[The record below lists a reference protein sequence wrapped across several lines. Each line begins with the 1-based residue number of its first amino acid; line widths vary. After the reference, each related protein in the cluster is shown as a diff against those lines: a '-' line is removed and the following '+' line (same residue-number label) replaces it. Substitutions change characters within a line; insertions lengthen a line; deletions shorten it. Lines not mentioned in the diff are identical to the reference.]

1 MKFSKPKFWDKKQ
14 ISIYSIFLYPLA
26 LLLILI
32 NLLRNLFIK
41 SNKFSIPIICVGN
54 IYIGGTGKTPLSIKI
69 FSIFKNL
76 NKNPV
81 FIRKKYSAFQDEVDL
96 QRNFGRVYESKKRNI
111 AIENAIKDKA
121 DMAILDDG
129 FQDPSI
135 KKNLSI
141 ICFNEKQWIGNGLT
155 IPSGP
160 LREPLSSLKRAEII
174 LINGNK
180 NIEIEKRI
188 LNKNKKIK
196 IFYFNY
202 ILKNIEEFNNKNI
215 VAFAGIG
222 NPINFFDLL
231 EKNNLK
237 IVDSIGFPD
246 HYYFK
251 NEDLENLINKASNNN
266 AVLLTTEKDYLRIN
280 ENYSKNI
287 NCIKIDVKIEN
298 ENRFIEE
305 IKKII

>member
-196 IFYFNY
+196 IFYFKY

-237 IVDSIGFPD
+237 IVDSIGFAD

>member
-196 IFYFNY
+196 IFYFKY